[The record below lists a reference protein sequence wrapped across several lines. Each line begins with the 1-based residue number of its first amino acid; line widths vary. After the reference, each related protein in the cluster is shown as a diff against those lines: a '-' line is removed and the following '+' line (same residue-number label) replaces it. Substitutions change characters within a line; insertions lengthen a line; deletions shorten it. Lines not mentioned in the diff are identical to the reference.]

1 MTRLAADVPSA
12 RLPGR
17 AGRGATVV
25 LSGLQ
30 KSFEARSVLDGIDLE
45 IQPGEFV
52 SVVGPSG
59 SGKSTLL
66 RLLSGLERPSG
77 GVARV
82 QDASGTLL
90 ERAVRVVFQEPR
102 LLPWRSVLDN
112 VCIGLGKA
120 ERERGREVLARVGLA
135 ERANDYPGVL
145 SGGQRQ
151 RVALAR
157 ALLHEPRVLL
167 LDEPFASLDALT
179 RGAAQRLVEEL
190 WRQHG
195 FTALLVTHDVEE
207 AVLLSD
213 RVLVLDAGRVRA
225 SVKVDLSRP
234 RSQHLSEVAGLRS
247 VLSSAILGSSLSS
260 EAWLG
265 KSERPR
271 PEPPAAAL
279 EVPARTPLQNGLAEH
294 APP

>member
-1 MTRLAADVPSA
+1 MATQGILPATLPARAVRGAAVVFSGLEKSFGA
-12 RLPGR
+12 RL
-17 AGRGATVV
+17 V
-25 LSGLQ
+25 L
-30 KSFEARSVLDGIDLE
+30 AGIDLE

-66 RLLSGLERPSG
+66 RLSSGLEQPSRG
-77 GVARV
+77 EVRV
-82 QDASGTLL
+82 QDPSGRVLDG
-90 ERAVRVVFQEPR
+90 AVRVVFQEPR

-112 VCIGLGKA
+112 VCIGLGKDQ
-120 ERERGREVLARVGLA
+120 RERGREVLARVGLG
-135 ERANDYPGVL
+135 ERCEEYPAVL

-157 ALLHEPRVLL
+157 ALLHEPAVLL

-179 RGAAQRLVEEL
+179 RGAAQRLVETL

-225 SVKVDLSRP
+225 SIEVDLPRP
-234 RSQHLSEVAGLRS
+234 RVKHLSAVAELRGR
-247 VLSSAILGSSLSS
+247 LSSAILDSSLSS
-260 EAWLG
+260 EGWLG
-265 KSERPR
+265 EPEHARA
-271 PEPPAAAL
+271 EPPA
-279 EVPARTPLQNGLAEH
+279 PARELPERTALQNGRAEH

>member
-1 MTRLAADVPSA
+1 MKVP
-12 RLPGR
+12 GTV
-17 AGRGATVV
+17 GRGARVV
-25 LSGLQ
+25 LSRLE
-30 KSFEARSVLDGIDLE
+30 KRFETRSALSGMDLE

-66 RLLSGLERPSG
+66 RLLSGLERPSSG
-77 GVARV
+77 TARV
-82 QDASGTLL
+82 EGPDGSKLDG
-90 ERAVRVVFQEPR
+90 AVRVVFQEPR

-112 VCIGLGKA
+112 VCIGLGK
-120 ERERGREVLARVGLA
+120 ERRARGREVLARVGLGD
-135 ERANDYPGVL
+135 RLGDYPSVL

-157 ALLHEPRVLL
+157 ALLHEPAVLL
-167 LDEPFASLDALT
+167 LDEPFAALDALT
-179 RGAAQRLVEEL
+179 RGAAQRLVEVL

-225 SVKVDLSRP
+225 SVTVALPRP
-234 RSQHLSEVAGLRS
+234 RTRHLSEVAELRN
-247 VLSSAILGSSLSS
+247 VLSRAILGSSVSA
-260 EAWLG
+260 EAWLEE
-265 KSERPR
+265 SEGPR
-271 PEPPAAAL
+271 AEPSASAR
-279 EVPARTPLQNGLAEH
+279 EVPARSSSQNGLAEH